1 MEISQKNKAGN
12 TKARHAAA
20 AASGQVILTA
30 DEALEVALQLHRHGS
45 LDPAENLYRKV
56 IAAAP
61 ENLNALHYLGVL
73 CHQQNRHAEAAESIQ
88 RIIDL
93 DPQNADAHNNLGNV
107 LEGLGRYSDA
117 EACYRRAIALQPGHD
132 PACNNLGVI
141 LMAQRKVAEALDAY
155 RRAVALAPESADYRY
170 NMGNALRKSGD
181 IEEAADAYR
190 KAVDLNPD
198 HTGARQGLARTLL
211 AAGRR
216 DEAAEVFEEWLRKE
230 PGNPAILY
238 LQAACLG
245 KGAPDRA
252 PDAYIQQVFDDL
264 ADSFDAHLVNNLG
277 YRAPGLVA
285 EALAAVLPPPNANL
299 DILDAGCG
307 TGLCGPLL
315 RPYARRFVG
324 VDLSAKMLTKAA
336 GRKTYDNLV
345 KYELTEFL
353 GHQNEAFDVIA
364 SADTLCYFGTLGPVL
379 QAAAKALKPGGLLA
393 FTLEDVGNG
402 ASEFKLNPHGR
413 YSHNRSYVES
423 ALNESGL
430 AVTSF
435 MSVVL
440 RNEGKQPVAGHLVV
454 VRKFEKNKEVM
465 GKGTS
470 FSTQGGTSW
479 LPNRM

>member
-1 MEISQKNKAGN
+1 MQVVIYQLSVGKIMDLPQKNKAGN
-12 TKARHAAA
+12 TKARGTAAA
-20 AASGQVILTA
+20 PSGPPFGQVVLTA

-61 ENLNALHYLGVL
+61 ENLNALHYLGIL
-73 CHQQNRHAEAAESIQ
+73 CHQQNRHAEAAESI
-88 RIIDL
+88 RHIIDL

-107 LEGLGRYSDA
+107 MEGLGKYSEA
-117 EACYRRAIALQPGHD
+117 EVCYRKAIELRPGHD

-170 NMGNALRKSGD
+170 NMGNALRKSGE
-181 IEEAADAYR
+181 IEEAVDAYQ

-211 AAGRR
+211 EAGRR

-230 PGNPAILY
+230 PGNPVILY

-252 PDAYIQQVFDDL
+252 PDAYIQQVFGDL
-264 ADSFDAHLVNNLG
+264 ADSFDAHLVDNLD
-277 YRAPGLVA
+277 YRAPALVI
-285 EALAAVLPPPNANL
+285 EALSELLPSPNADL

-315 RPYARRFVG
+315 RPYARRLVG

-345 KYELTEFL
+345 KYELTEFISRQ
-353 GHQNEAFDVIA
+353 GEAYDVIA
-364 SADTLCYFGTLGPVL
+364 SADTLCYFGDLEPVL
-379 QAAAKALKPGGLLA
+379 HAAAKALKPGGLMV
-393 FTLEDVGNG
+393 FTLEDTGDDTTNH
-402 ASEFKLNPHGR
+402 KLNPHGR
-413 YSHNRSYVES
+413 YSHSGSYVGS
-423 ALNESGL
+423 TLANADL
-430 AVTSF
+430 AVQSIT
-435 MSVVL
+435 SVVL

-454 VRKFEKNKEVM
+454 AWKDE
-465 GKGTS
+465 
-470 FSTQGGTSW
+470 
-479 LPNRM
+479 

>member
-1 MEISQKNKAGN
+1 MENGHMQVSQKAKEENIKVRDG
-12 TKARHAAA
+12 A
-20 AASGQVILTA
+20 AASAGLPPGQVILTA
-30 DEALEVALQLHRHGS
+30 EEALEVALQLHRHGS

-73 CHQQNRHAEAAESIQ
+73 CHQQNRNAEAAESIQ

-107 LEGLGRYSDA
+107 LEGLGKYSEA
-117 EACYRRAIALQPGHD
+117 EACYRRAIALQPAHD

-141 LMAQRKVAEALDAY
+141 LMAQKKVAEALDAY

-170 NMGNALRKSGD
+170 NMGNALRKSGE
-181 IEEAADAYR
+181 IEEAVGAYR

-211 AAGRR
+211 QADRR

-230 PGNPAILY
+230 PGNPVILY

-264 ADSFDAHLVNNLG
+264 ADSFDAHLVNNLD

-307 TGLCGPLL
+307 TGLCGPFL
-315 RPYARRFVG
+315 RPYARRLLG
-324 VDLSAKMLTKAA
+324 VDLSAKMLAKAA
-336 GRKTYDNLV
+336 GRRIYDDLV
-345 KYELTEFL
+345 KYELAEYFSR
-353 GHQNEAFDVIA
+353 QCEAYDVIA
-364 SADTLCYFGTLGPVL
+364 SADTLCYFGDLAPVL
-379 QAAAKALKPGGLLA
+379 KTAARALKPGGLMV
-393 FTLEDVGNG
+393 FTLEDAGDDTTG
-402 ASEFKLNPHGR
+402 HKLNQHGR
-413 YSHNRSYVES
+413 YSHSGSYVGSTVAIADLAIES
-423 ALNESGL
+423 I
-430 AVTSF
+430 T
-435 MSVVL
+435 SVVL

-454 VRKFEKNKEVM
+454 AKKNVSE
-465 GKGTS
+465 T
-470 FSTQGGTSW
+470 
-479 LPNRM
+479 